1 MSLTVTD
8 AMKLSVM
15 QQARLVAGSSGLGRQ
30 IRWVT
35 IVEVIED
42 VSRLQEGEFLITTAY
57 GWEADPGLGRRLLEG
72 FAAQGLSGVAI
83 QTGFYLAA
91 IPQPLVEL
99 ADDLGLPVFELPSQ
113 LNFSMV
119 TRELLE
125 QLVNEQFGA
134 LEYSENVHQ
143 KLIDLAVSGAGLD
156 RLAQTLGQLTHACIQ
171 VYNGKW
177 HVESRQ
183 PYPDGKITA
192 PDFRHFVMNALL
204 GNPQPRRE
212 LLERRQTIRLHFES
226 PAPETGT
233 AAAYTPL
240 TVDATEKAL
249 ESDLRSAL
257 NQDSG
262 DSAGLA
268 AHGNMLPVNAAV
280 APITDNREILGY
292 LLLAKSEP
300 ITDFDLVA
308 LEHAGKVCALEL
320 IKRRAVSDAEQ
331 RLKAD
336 FLAELLRG
344 DPQRLPAQLERAA
357 ALGIDPS
364 RQHTVAVLEVET
376 EVTQHGPPA
385 WHAIEQSLALRNVK
399 FLAKQGL
406 GATLVLIEHDANA
419 DLRCLMRE
427 ALANVSGRQTVH
439 IGLGEAKDALE
450 LLSHSTRE
458 AYVAARYGGVLN
470 EYCGVATFAELAP
483 YRLFIDMQQQ
493 GVDLSAYFRDPLGPL
508 LDKPQLLKTLDM
520 LLWNNMNL
528 KMTADALYVHRH
540 TLKYRLQKIE
550 RETAHILSNPHHR
563 FELQSALV
571 AYKVHQAASRHRLV
585 LPATNTMPM
594 RGMMSTNPGAR
605 AEAPRR

>member
-1 MSLTVTD
+1 MSLTVAD

-15 QQARLVAGSSGLGRQ
+15 QQARLVAGSNGLARQ

-57 GWEADPGLGRRLLEG
+57 GWEADPDLGRRLLEG

-99 ADDLGLPVFELPSQ
+99 ADKLGLPVFELPSQ

-125 QLVNEQFGA
+125 QVINEQFRA

-143 KLIDLAVSGAGLD
+143 KLIHLALSGAGLD
-156 RLAQTLGQLTHACIQ
+156 ALAQELGQLTHACIQ
-171 VYNGKW
+171 VYNAKW
-177 HVESRQ
+177 RVETRQ
-183 PYPDGKITA
+183 SYPNGDAAA
-192 PDFRHFVMNALL
+192 PDFRRFVMNALL
-204 GNPQPRRE
+204 GNTQQRRE
-212 LLERRQTIRLHFES
+212 LLERHQTIRLHFEPPATDAES
-226 PAPETGT
+226 PELAPLAVDDAET
-233 AAAYTPL
+233 
-240 TVDATEKAL
+240 AL
-249 ESDLRSAL
+249 ETDMRSAL
-257 NQDSG
+257 DRDPDEGAEHASG
-262 DSAGLA
+262 CG
-268 AHGNMLPVNAAV
+268 MLPADAAI

-292 LLLAKSEP
+292 LLLAKSGP
-300 ITDFDLVA
+300 LTDFDLVA
-308 LEHAGKVCALEL
+308 LDHARKVCALEL
-320 IKRRAVSDAEQ
+320 IKRQAVSDAEQ

-344 DPQRLPAQLERAA
+344 NPNRLPAQLERAA
-357 ALGIDPS
+357 ALGIDES
-364 RQHTVAVLEVET
+364 RLHTVAVVEI
-376 EVTQHGPPA
+376 ESESAEHSPPA

-406 GATLVLIEHDANA
+406 GATLVLIEHDGGD
-419 DLRCLMRE
+419 DLCRLMQE
-427 ALANVSGRQTVH
+427 AAANVSGRQTVR
-439 IGLGEAKDALE
+439 IGLGEAKNDLE
-450 LLSHSTRE
+450 LLSDSTRE
-458 AYVAARYGGVLN
+458 AYVAARFGSVLH
-470 EYCGVATFAELAP
+470 EYAGVAAYADLAP

-493 GVDLSAYFRDPLGPL
+493 GMDLSAYFRDTLAPL

-528 KMTADALYVHRH
+528 KFTAEALYIHRH

-550 RETAHILSNPHHR
+550 RETGHELTNPHQR
-563 FELQSALV
+563 FELQTALI
-571 AYKVHQAASRHRLV
+571 AYKVQEAASRHRLG
-585 LPATNTMPM
+585 LPASIRAPQQEEMEADL
-594 RGMMSTNPGAR
+594 GSGA
-605 AEAPRR
+605 